1 MTSAGQ
7 LLARL
12 GKFNLVG
19 LLGAALQLL
28 LLYLLTKCFHMSAV
42 AATPVAVEIV
52 VLHNFAWHERF
63 TWRDR
68 PLNRIRQRMA
78 RLWRFHAGNG
88 LTSLLGNTA
97 LVYALVEWIH
107 APIVLSAIVAIVVC
121 SLVNFFLA
129 DRWVYAGSK
138 DEAAA
143 RPPSTAFFPSQ
154 NFVNTDDGPFSGD
167 CSIHNSERFGTVPHP
182 VNAYSEGKE
191 RLSRHLARPIF

>member
-1 MTSAGQ
+1 MTSAGR

-28 LLYLLTKCFHMSAV
+28 LLYVLTKCFQMSAV

-68 PLNRIRQRMA
+68 QLKSLRQRAA

-97 LVYALVEWIH
+97 LAYCLVERLK
-107 APIVLSAIVAIVVC
+107 APVVPSAMRAIVIC
-121 SLVNFFLA
+121 SLINFFVA
-129 DRWVYAGSK
+129 DRWVY
-138 DEAAA
+138 
-143 RPPSTAFFPSQ
+143 T
-154 NFVNTDDGPFSGD
+154 T
-167 CSIHNSERFGTVPHP
+167 T
-182 VNAYSEGKE
+182 
-191 RLSRHLARPIF
+191 